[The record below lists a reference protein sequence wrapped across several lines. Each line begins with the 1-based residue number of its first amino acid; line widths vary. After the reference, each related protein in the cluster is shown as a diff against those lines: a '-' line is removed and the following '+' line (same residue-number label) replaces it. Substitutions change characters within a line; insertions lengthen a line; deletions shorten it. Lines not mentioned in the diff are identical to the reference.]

1 VNEDFIMKALDYAIE
16 HEVVGMK
23 LSSLMESVES
33 ARQKGDEIKA
43 AMISKRLQELKKV
56 SFLN

>member
-1 VNEDFIMKALDYAIE
+1 MKALDFAIE

-33 ARQKGDEIKA
+33 ARQKGDDIKA
-43 AMISKRLQELKKV
+43 AMINKRLLELKKV
-56 SFLN
+56 SKLCLKI

>member
-1 VNEDFIMKALDYAIE
+1 MKALDYAIE